1 MKVTTLF
8 CWDGPEGL
16 HAPDDQDDLYTVN
29 DLCRHPDTVERLAAD
44 TDRLVL
50 ALHHNDYDLAPIQ
63 TGARAVGIDPLGLQ
77 IFEIP
82 PDTDDERLRVTLA
95 GAAARAAAFGGS
107 QPEHA
112 RPSFPKRL
120 SRRSLLTTPKP
131 EYEAVPMVDHG
142 VCAADDGCHACAD
155 VCPQDAYSWSEG
167 RIRFDKEAC
176 LPCGRCVTTCPTG
189 AIDNPAV
196 SPQAIEAQITAL
208 VGASARPVG
217 IAFVCKRRTD
227 RVTDQDWY
235 EVEVPCTAMVPGTW
249 ILATLLR
256 GAAAATSV
264 PCSAAG
270 CSLSQDAATLDAV
283 GFARSTFEGLQLDTR
298 QIPEGPTAIEWP
310 PLEPVAINDPFAV
323 GGPPKVVQ
331 ALAGLADATLV
342 VSHPGSPIGD
352 IAIDPASCTLCTMC
366 SQTCPTGALE
376 GTSHDDRV
384 VLSFDPN
391 LCTACAQC
399 LPTCPERARGAIELT
414 PMVDVEALAAGR
426 RTVNEG
432 ATLVCESCGAAI
444 APSPMMDRISSLLG
458 EEHAATTAILTRRC
472 MDCRGMS

>member
-1 MKVTTLF
+1 MKVTTLL

-16 HAPDDQDDLYTVN
+16 HAPDHEDLYTVN
-29 DLCRHPDTVERLAAD
+29 ELCRHPDTVARLGAD
-44 TDRLVL
+44 ADRLVL
-50 ALHHNDYDLAPIQ
+50 ALHHDDYELAPIQ
-63 TGARAVGIDPLGLQ
+63 TGARAVGIDPLGV
-77 IFEIP
+77 EILEMP
-82 PDTDDERLRVTLA
+82 RDEDDEWLQVTLA
-95 GAAARAAAFGGS
+95 GAEARAGAFGGS

-155 VCPQDAYSWSEG
+155 VCPQDAYSWSQG
-167 RIRFDKEAC
+167 RIRFDKDVC
-176 LPCGRCVTTCPTG
+176 LPCGRCLTTCPRG

-196 SPQAIEAQITAL
+196 TPQAIEAQITAL
-208 VGASARPVG
+208 VEASARPLG

-227 RVTDQDWY
+227 RVSSQDWY
-235 EVEVPCTAMVPGTW
+235 QVEVPCTAMVPGTW
-249 ILATLLR
+249 VLAALLH
-256 GAAAATSV
+256 GAAAATSL
-264 PCSAAG
+264 PCSATG
-270 CSLSQDAATLDAV
+270 CSLEQDAATLDAV
-283 GFARSTFEGLQLDTR
+283 GFARSTLEGLQLDRR
-298 QIPEGPTAIEWP
+298 QIPEAPTEISWQ
-310 PLEPVAINDPFAV
+310 PLEPVEITDAFGLI
-323 GGPPKVVQ
+323 GPPKVVA
-331 ALAGLADATLV
+331 ALAEGSGTTLL

-352 IAIDPASCTLCTMC
+352 IAIDAASCTLCTMC

-399 LPTCPERARGAIELT
+399 VPTCPERVRGAIKLT
-414 PMVDVEALAAGR
+414 PMVDVDALAVGR

-432 ATLVCESCGAAI
+432 KTLACESCGGAI
-444 APSPMMDRISSLLG
+444 APSPMMDRIGALLG

-472 MDCRGMS
+472 MDCRGMG